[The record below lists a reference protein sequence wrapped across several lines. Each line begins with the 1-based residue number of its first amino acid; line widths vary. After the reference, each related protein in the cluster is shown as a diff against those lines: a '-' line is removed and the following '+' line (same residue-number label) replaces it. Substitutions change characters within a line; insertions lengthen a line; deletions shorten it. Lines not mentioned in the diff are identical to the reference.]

1 MKRIIHHSRFQA
13 NPFGHGG
20 EKRTTQIIEKHAD
33 YEIVEL
39 EINLKKKT
47 NIVYIAKALYII
59 FLVYSPFYWKSI
71 RTFYRFWKKL
81 SRILPQVEH
90 FFKQDFEFFLWES
103 TTPEFYFLPVI
114 AKKHQLKTI
123 AYPHN
128 IESLVLNQSFSE
140 YNSIQRTFI
149 EEINILKYCDTVF
162 AISRMDNQ
170 LLAVF
175 EINTEYFPYN
185 PPIAAQ
191 DFLLKIAAERKK
203 RKPNTTKKILI
214 IGTVHN
220 PPTRQGME
228 ILIKKI
234 NDIQVDMVEFSIC
247 GYGTNQLA
255 PLIKTSKIILR
266 GELSQEELEREMVN
280 ADAMLIY
287 QPPTT
292 GVLTRIM
299 EFLIADIPIVINVE
313 AAHSHYEMQNF
324 HIYSTNEELV
334 KILKE
339 I

>member
-20 EKRTTQIIEKHAD
+20 EKRTTQIIEKYPD
-33 YEIVEL
+33 YEVIEL
-39 EINLKKKT
+39 EINLKNKT
-47 NIVYIAKALYII
+47 NIIYIAKALYIL

-71 RTFYRFWKKL
+71 REFYRFWKKL
-81 SRILPQVEH
+81 SRILPQVEYY
-90 FFKQDFEFFLWES
+90 FKQDFEFFLWES
-103 TTPEFYFLPVI
+103 TTPNFYFLPFI
-114 AKKHQLKTI
+114 ATKYQLKTI

-128 IESLVLNQSFSE
+128 IESLVLNQSFSQ
-140 YNSIQRTFI
+140 YNSIQKTFI
-149 EEINILKYCDTVF
+149 EEINILKFCDTVF
-162 AISRMDNQ
+162 TISRVDNQ

-175 EINTEYFPYN
+175 KINANYFPYN
-185 PPIAAQ
+185 PPIAAH
-191 DFLLKIAAERKK
+191 DFLLKIATKRRK
-203 RKPNTTKKILI
+203 RKRNTTKKILI

-220 PPTRQGME
+220 PPTREGME
-228 ILIKKI
+228 TLINKI
-234 NDIQVDMVEFSIC
+234 NDIQIDAVEFSLC

-255 PLIKTSKIILR
+255 ELIKTPQIILR
-266 GELSQEELEREMVN
+266 GELSQEELEHEMVN

-299 EFLIADIPIVINVE
+299 EFLIADIPIIVNVE

-324 HIYSTNEELV
+324 HIYSTNAELV
-334 KILKE
+334 NILKE